1 MEATNLERVRLEW
14 RDSERIVQSEAVS
27 TSAPASTS
35 GDTGQA
41 TSNCTADSEA
51 LQQSGFML
59 HKVRGRVLERRRGK
73 EGAELSLQRS
83 QPTYP
88 CVIEKRDT
96 LAGIAIKYNVSVSAR
111 AGCGSLQLPSDVRT
125 PGCCLALGTNGY
137 ACAAHVQHA
146 NIFWGIC
153 RVQVADL
160 KRFNGLLSET
170 AMYGRE
176 SLLVPTRLTPVG

>member
-59 HKVRGRVLERRRGK
+59 HK
-73 EGAELSLQRS
+73 
-83 QPTYP
+83 
-88 CVIEKRDT
+88 IEKRDT
-96 LAGIAIKYNVSVSAR
+96 LAGIAIKYNVS
-111 AGCGSLQLPSDVRT
+111 
-125 PGCCLALGTNGY
+125 
-137 ACAAHVQHA
+137 
-146 NIFWGIC
+146 
-153 RVQVADL
+153 VADL

>member
-59 HKVRGRVLERRRGK
+59 HK
-73 EGAELSLQRS
+73 
-83 QPTYP
+83 
-88 CVIEKRDT
+88 IEKRDT